1 MDIMADPTIYP
12 NPTEFQPFRFCNTSP
27 STTTSS
33 SGKNSFAQPDPAYL
47 TFGYG
52 SHACP
57 GRFFAVNELKIAM
70 SYLLMRYEWKFPE
83 GQKKPAVMA
92 QAVINKKDP
101 KARVL
106 YRRRMEEGEGVGK
119 MFW

>member
-1 MDIMADPTIYP
+1 
-12 NPTEFQPFRFCNTSP
+12 
-27 STTTSS
+27 
-33 SGKNSFAQPDPAYL
+33 
-47 TFGYG
+47 
-52 SHACP
+52 
-57 GRFFAVNELKIAM
+57 M